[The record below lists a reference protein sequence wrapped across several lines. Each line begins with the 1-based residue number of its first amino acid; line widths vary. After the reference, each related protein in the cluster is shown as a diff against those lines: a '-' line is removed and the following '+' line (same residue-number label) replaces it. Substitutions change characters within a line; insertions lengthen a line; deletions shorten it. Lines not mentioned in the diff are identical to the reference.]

1 MAKCL
6 IVDDVDVTKFSTGL
20 ILKDMGVESDVAGNV
35 QEAISALGSNTYD
48 VVILDW
54 CIGKD
59 SGIDLLKRM
68 RLDLGV
74 RSPVIVLS
82 GVMKQSSST
91 EVTDAGGD
99 AFIEKPA
106 TKENNRGGL

>member
-74 RSPVIVLS
+74 LLDEACRTTGVVLGEDERKAHS
-82 GVMKQSSST
+82 ALIRARCSST
-91 EVTDAGGD
+91 DSL
-99 AFIEKPA
+99 
-106 TKENNRGGL
+106 R